1 MDLRRSRIVRTAS
14 GFCILVTILV
24 SVMVSLRAPAQEPD
38 PASLIRSVDA
48 AVASRFKNVLDFT
61 DIEHYVVYRGGDE
74 THPAVEMTVRDT
86 YAKGVGKTY
95 TVLSESGSSF
105 LLRFGLMPLLDND
118 RIINQPGN
126 VERSWFNSA
135 NYVMTLKSGGMQK
148 LDGRDCFLLNIRP
161 KAEAPNL
168 IIGTIWVDVSDGTL
182 VKVDGV
188 ASKNPSA
195 WSGTTHMMRQYANI
209 DGFSMAMHARAYSD
223 SALFGRTVVTID
235 YSDYKIQIKAGK

>member
-1 MDLRRSRIVRTAS
+1 MNLRQLGKARTVVSIGILMLIRGS
-14 GFCILVTILV
+14 G
-24 SVMVSLRAPAQEPD
+24 PAQELD
-38 PASLIRSVDA
+38 PAATVIRAVNA
-48 AVASRFKNVLDFT
+48 AVTSRYENVLGFT
-61 DIEHYVVYRGGDE
+61 DIEHYAVYRGGDE
-74 THPAVEMTVRDT
+74 THPAAEMTVRDT
-86 YAKGVGKTY
+86 YKKGAGKTF
-95 TVLSESGSSF
+95 TVLSESGSSI

-135 NYVMTLKSGGMQK
+135 NYVMTLKAGGVQK
-148 LDGRDCFLLNIRP
+148 LDGRNCFLLKIEP

-195 WSGTTHMMRQYANI
+195 WSGTTHMMRRYANI
-209 DGFSMAMHARAYSD
+209 DGYSMAMHARADSD
-223 SALFGRTVVTID
+223 SAFFGRTVVAID
-235 YSDYKIQIKAGK
+235 YSDYKLEVKNGKQ